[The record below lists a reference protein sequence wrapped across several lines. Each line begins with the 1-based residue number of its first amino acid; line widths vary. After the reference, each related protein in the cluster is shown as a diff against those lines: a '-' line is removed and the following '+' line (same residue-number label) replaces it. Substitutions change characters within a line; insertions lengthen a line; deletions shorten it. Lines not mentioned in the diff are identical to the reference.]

1 VLVETICLPS
11 RKILKQISFMATT
24 QDVNVGT
31 FIRYNGDLCVI
42 TEWQHRTPGNLR
54 AFYQAKMRN
63 IKNGKAA
70 ENRFRSGEEI
80 EVVRVEMKPLQYLY
94 KENSSLV
101 CMDSETYEQIYI
113 DESLF
118 GDGVKF
124 MKEEMIV
131 NAAFEGDSVIYAEP
145 PRSVELE
152 VTYTEPGVKGDTATK
167 TLKPATLETGASVN
181 IPLFINIGEKIK
193 IDTRTGDYMER
204 VK

>member
-1 VLVETICLPS
+1 
-11 RKILKQISFMATT
+11 MATT

-80 EVVRVEMKPLQYLY
+80 EVVRVEMKPLQFLY
-94 KENSSLV
+94 KENSSLI

-113 DESLF
+113 DEVLF

-167 TLKPATLETGASVN
+167 TLKPATLETGANIN

-193 IDTRTGDYMER
+193 VDTRTGEYMER